1 MQLFLSLY
9 SVVENENSPENY
21 KTFKISIEP
30 ITKYPEMRKFVPD
43 ELKAKKI
50 CKNPV
55 KKLPFSKIYV
65 PDRYKT

>member
-1 MQLFLSLY
+1 
-9 SVVENENSPENY
+9 
-21 KTFKISIEP
+21 
-30 ITKYPEMRKFVPD
+30 MRKFVPD

-55 KKLPFSKIYV
+55 KKLPFAKIYV